1 MSKQHVV
8 LEENA
13 LKKKLKLHCQNFLLL
28 LYYYK
33 LNGQNQKEWAKLF
46 QYFPF
51 LLPLIGTND
60 IAWGNLYKIPVPYY
74 YTRAQNVCPGWPVYG
89 ENALVAEGSN
99 EGERKVTPTS
109 ISIFDSYDMKT
120 F

>member
-74 YTRAQNVCPGWPVYG
+74 YTRAQNVCPGWPVY
-89 ENALVAEGSN
+89 EVKQPQEKWVCDFCDDAPPLSFQLQVAE
-99 EGERKVTPTS
+99 V
-109 ISIFDSYDMKT
+109 IF
-120 F
+120 